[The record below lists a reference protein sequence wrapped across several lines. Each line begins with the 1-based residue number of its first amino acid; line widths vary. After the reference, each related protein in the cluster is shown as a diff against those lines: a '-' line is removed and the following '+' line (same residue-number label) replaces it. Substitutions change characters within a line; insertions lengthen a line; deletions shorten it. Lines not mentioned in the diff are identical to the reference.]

1 MKAYTAAAVAAL
13 AAMAEARR
21 CQNLT
26 VPITAS
32 ARNGVFNVS
41 TPVTNIDVT
50 NFILD
55 LTQQGK
61 NYSANTLTGYAT
73 VSGKYNIAATYCE
86 PDSGPA
92 DTLQILTH
100 GIGFDRSY
108 WDLPANNYNYSY
120 VKEAVDEYGYSTF
133 TYDRL
138 GIGMSSHGEPVN
150 EIQAWLEVDALKE
163 LTLMLRA
170 GSVSGISKAYA
181 KTVHAGHSFGSEH
194 TYALTAMY
202 PNITD
207 AIALTGFSQN
217 GSFIPYF
224 GLGGN
229 FLQAN
234 LNPALT
240 SYVDGYLAA
249 SDQSAVQT
257 NFFAPGAFDPAILAI
272 ATSTGQPVTVGELL
286 TIGGET
292 GSVNHF
298 PDPVLIITG
307 GRDIP
312 YCGGNCY
319 SAPTGYPNIPS
330 TSKNNFPDAK
340 SFQVVIVGE
349 AGHGLNLEYSHPYT
363 YSEVLNFFLQ
373 NVPPGGKATP
383 EPTTVSAPAQPDKTA
398 TGTEIPAPSTAAAS
412 YATTPSAA
420 AASEPGHWGQG
431 SWMSKSHG
439 W

>member
-1 MKAYTAAAVAAL
+1 MKSSTAAAVAAL
-13 AAMAEARR
+13 AAIAEARK

-32 ARNGVFNVS
+32 ARNGVFDVS
-41 TPVTNIDVT
+41 TPLTNIDVA

-61 NYSANTLTGYAT
+61 NYSADTLTGYAT
-73 VSGKYNIAATYCE
+73 ISGKYNIAATYCE

-108 WDLPANNYNYSY
+108 WDLPANDYNYSY

-150 EIQAWLEVDALKE
+150 EIQALLEVAALKE
-163 LTLMLRA
+163 LTLLLRA
-170 GSVSGISKAYA
+170 GGVSGISKAYA

-229 FLQAN
+229 FLQN
-234 LNPALT
+234 LNSALT

-249 SDQSAVQT
+249 SDRSAVQT

-298 PDPVLIITG
+298 PDPVLIITS

-319 SAPTGYPNIPS
+319 AAPSGGYPNIPS

-340 SFQVVIVGE
+340 SFEVVIVGE

-398 TGTEIPAPSTAAAS
+398 TGTEIPAASTAAAS
-412 YATTPSAA
+412 ES
-420 AASEPGHWGQG
+420 GHWRQG
-431 SWMSKSHG
+431 SWNSKTHG